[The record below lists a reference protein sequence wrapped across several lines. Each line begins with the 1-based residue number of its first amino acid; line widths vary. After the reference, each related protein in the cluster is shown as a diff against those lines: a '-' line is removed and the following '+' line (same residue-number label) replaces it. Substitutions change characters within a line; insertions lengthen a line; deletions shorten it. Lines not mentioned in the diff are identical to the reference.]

1 MKDLRNNGFLQWYY
15 RNATKVFQPIFGVK
29 KQKEFYEWLFW
40 QIQKLKEGKLK
51 NSHYEYF
58 FTTYFGLT
66 QADYLGKNI
75 LDIGCGPRGSL
86 EWASGA
92 NKRVGLDTLAKQY
105 IKMEGKKHQM
115 EYVEAGAENIPF
127 EDAIFDFV
135 SSFNSLDHVDDLQK
149 SITEIKRVLK
159 PGGKFLLIAD
169 IHLHKT
175 ICEPSSFSWDIV
187 EQFFPEFSL
196 VKENHYE
203 GNLLYKSIRA
213 AVPYNHQNPQERYGI
228 LTALFVKNT
237 L

>member
-1 MKDLRNNGFLQWYY
+1 MKDLRNNSFLQWYY

-51 NSHYEYF
+51 NTHYEYF

-66 QADYLGKNI
+66 KEEYFGKNI

-127 EDAIFDFV
+127 DDGYFDFV

-149 SITEIKRVLK
+149 SIAEIKRVVK
-159 PGGKFLLIAD
+159 SGGKFLLISD

-187 EQFFPEFSL
+187 EQFLPEFNL
-196 VKENHYE
+196 IKQNHYE

-213 AVPYNHQNPQERYGI
+213 GVPYNHQNPQERYGV
-228 LTALFVKNT
+228 LTALFVKNA